1 MGALRGSAG
10 DDSWML
16 LDQMLWGSP
25 GINPAAGQK
34 PRLAKKPVRIAQ
46 ALQKVIRFNLVIY
59 LCVCLFLSTSF

>member
-1 MGALRGSAG
+1 VSLRSRREDQLGIQ
-10 DDSWML
+10 

-46 ALQKVIRFNLVIY
+46 ALQKVI
-59 LCVCLFLSTSF
+59 

>member
-34 PRLAKKPVRIAQ
+34 PRLAKKPVRFAQ
-46 ALQKVIRFNLVIY
+46 ALQKVI
-59 LCVCLFLSTSF
+59 